1 MVYKLILFIKIRK
14 CSIEGTKTVSTKDI
28 NFFNKAKFENLPLYE
43 NMTLSW
49 LDGKTKKGKD

>member
-1 MVYKLILFIKIRK
+1 MLSGDQNSFN
-14 CSIEGTKTVSTKDI
+14 KDI

-49 LDGKTKKGKD
+49 LDGKTKRGKD